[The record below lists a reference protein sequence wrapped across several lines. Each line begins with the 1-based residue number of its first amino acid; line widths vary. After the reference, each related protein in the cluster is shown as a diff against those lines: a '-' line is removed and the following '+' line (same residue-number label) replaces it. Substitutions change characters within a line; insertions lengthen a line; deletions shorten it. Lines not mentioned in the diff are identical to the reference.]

1 MHQGIPRPQV
11 KVFTYAGRSVGSIGT
26 VFKAAVKGA
35 GLDDFTCHDPRHSA
49 INNWRLQGHDYFR
62 IMAATGHKTMT
73 VFKRYHQV
81 SKEEPKA
88 LVGEK
93 T

>member
-1 MHQGIPRPQV
+1 MSRGLPGV
-11 KVFTYAGRSVGSIGT
+11 KVFTRNGEPIKSIREVFEAAYRRAGIEG
-26 VFKAAVKGA
+26 
-35 GLDDFTCHDPRHSA
+35 FTFRDLRHTA

-73 VFKRYHQV
+73 VFKPYNTV
-81 SKEEPKA
+81 SKEELRA

-93 T
+93 I

>member
-1 MHQGIPRPQV
+1 MHLCRAVWG
-11 KVFTYAGRSVGSIGT
+11 GGSIRT
-26 VFKAAVKGA
+26 AFTAAVKGA
-35 GLDDFTCHDPRHSA
+35 GLADFTFHDLRHMA

-81 SKEEPKA
+81 SKEELQA